1 MSNYR
6 ISSRAIIIRDNKI
19 LLNEFNNGSY
29 YNTPG
34 GGVESNESLREAVR
48 REVLEETG
56 LTVESK
62 ELLYVYEY
70 NPRVANNKY
79 GARGSISYFFK
90 CEVDESKEQAD
101 PSVLDHDPNNDEY
114 KQTGSKWIS
123 IDELETINIIPKLN
137 NYIRDNLRNNDF
149 RTIYIEEK

>member
-6 ISSRAIIIRDNKI
+6 ISSRAIIIRGNKI

-34 GGVESNESLREAVR
+34 GGVEANESLREAVR

-70 NPRVANNKY
+70 NPKVANNKY
-79 GARGSISYFFK
+79 GPRGSISYFFK
-90 CEVDESKEQAD
+90 CEVNESKEQTN
-101 PSVLDHDPNNDEY
+101 PSTLDKDPNNDEY
-114 KQTGSKWIS
+114 KQTGSRWIPIDDLES
-123 IDELETINIIPKLN
+123 INLIPKLSK
-137 NYIRDNLRNNDF
+137 YIRDNLRNNDF